1 MTTWPGV
8 DTTSVGNNTY
18 RVEVPSDATYII
30 FNNGNSGNGNQTSD
44 LTISGM
50 SKIYENG
57 TWSDY
62 NG

>member
-8 DTTSVGNNTY
+8 DTESLGNNVY
-18 RVEVPSDATYII
+18 RVEVPSDATFII
-30 FNNGNSGNGNQTSD
+30 FNNGSDSQKTLD

-50 SKIYENG
+50 NKIYENG